1 MVSHSG
7 SGLFRLALLQAA
19 TALSVLAL
27 AGLVGLVAGSWSEAG
42 KQTMKWQG
50 GAILAPAGN
59 ADPLLPAA
67 KGDRGVFTVGVVYG
81 PAPAIA
87 SAPAAA
93 ASDRVVDAHHL
104 VLAAIAAPTA
114 TR

>member
-81 PAPAIA
+81 PA
-87 SAPAAA
+87 
-93 ASDRVVDAHHL
+93 SDRVVDAHHL